1 MTNTDSI
8 AKASSEEDYYLDTQY
23 IYNITYNLSNI
34 INDPTIYP
42 PGTLAKGRA
51 FGSKGEHAAAYYI
64 SDTMTD
70 LNLYDPNSNPPYPY
84 LEKIENI
91 TDEKAKKVIEKAGL
105 SGNLTAH
112 MDVHAMGLT
121 LNHSGNK
128 TPVDCFITS
137 IDNQSIN
144 LTNYTFYDLKIIK
157 AENYTCTD
165 DFIQNVT
172 VSGPCKVVKLP
183 LIRELFPEIDQL
195 QDFKY
200 DFFMKNLTDNMTDQ
214 FQNYYNFTF
223 GKIVANDTSTYPSFL
238 TPIEN
243 VSNGFV
249 FLEEY
254 PAFNPDIQELPSLE
268 EDPSFNEMYIWTL
281 MVKHIYSR
289 LRIQAWNETYP
300 TLRGL
305 IQFDY
310 DNDSHDTA
318 EGSAWPNLTRIFIN
332 GSIGELINESV
343 DEYTVDFYI
352 NQSYNTSVES
362 YNVIGQ
368 INGTNPNKT
377 VIIGCLYDSVFSSGT
392 VDSGI
397 GMAMVLV

>member
-1 MTNTDSI
+1 
-8 AKASSEEDYYLDTQY
+8 
-23 IYNITYNLSNI
+23 
-34 INDPTIYP
+34 
-42 PGTLAKGRA
+42 
-51 FGSKGEHAAAYYI
+51 
-64 SDTMTD
+64 
-70 LNLYDPNSNPPYPY
+70 
-84 LEKIENI
+84 
-91 TDEKAKKVIEKAGL
+91 
-105 SGNLTAH
+105 
-112 MDVHAMGLT
+112 
-121 LNHSGNK
+121 
-128 TPVDCFITS
+128 
-137 IDNQSIN
+137 
-144 LTNYTFYDLKIIK
+144 
-157 AENYTCTD
+157 
-165 DFIQNVT
+165 
-172 VSGPCKVVKLP
+172 
-183 LIRELFPEIDQL
+183 
-195 QDFKY
+195 
-200 DFFMKNLTDNMTDQ
+200 MTDQ